1 MDVSIIIVNWNTQKL
16 LYDCLESI
24 YAHTG
29 NLTFEVIV
37 VDNASSDNSVEMVKN
52 NFPDVILIE
61 NESNRGFA
69 VANNRGITIA
79 NGRYVLLLNSD
90 AVIFDNALN
99 KAISF
104 ADAHS
109 EAGVVGCRVLNS
121 DGTLESSCFMFPSI
135 LNMILSITCLHRIFP
150 RSRFFGRERMSWYDW
165 SNACKVDAVAGCFML
180 VRREAI
186 EQVGLMDERFF
197 MYGED
202 TDWCRRFHTA
212 GWDVMFYP
220 GAKVIHVS
228 GASSSK
234 DPVKFYL
241 EMLKA
246 DMQYWRKHHGR
257 IGKSGYMVV
266 TLLNN
271 ALRVVARTLQYVF
284 CPPARETAR
293 FKLRCSL
300 AYIRWVFRF

>member
-1 MDVSIIIVNWNTQKL
+1 MDISIIVVNWNTQKL

-24 YAHTG
+24 YAHTE
-29 NLTFEVIV
+29 NLTFEIIV
-37 VDNASSDNSVEMVKN
+37 VDNASSDDSVGMVKN
-52 NFPDVILIE
+52 NFPDVILVE

-69 VANNRGITIA
+69 VANNQGMAIA

-90 AVIFDNALN
+90 TVIFDNALN
-99 KAISF
+99 KAVSF

-109 EAGVVGCRVLNS
+109 KVGVVGCRVLNS

-135 LNMILSITCLHRIFP
+135 LNMILSSICIHRIFP

-165 SNACKVDAVAGCFML
+165 SNASKVDAVAGCFML

-197 MYGED
+197 IYGED

-220 GAKVIHVS
+220 EAEVIHVG

-234 DPVKFYL
+234 DPIKFYL

-246 DMQYWRKHHGR
+246 DMQYWRKHHGKF
-257 IGKSGYMVV
+257 GKVSYIIV
-266 TLLNN
+266 LLLREV
-271 ALRVVARTLQYVF
+271 LRVIARAFQYVF
-284 CPPARETAR
+284 CISSREMIF

-300 AYIRWVFRF
+300 ACIRWICHF